1 MSNAF
6 LKELEKLKKKDQG
19 LLSGSTTRQTISTS
33 TSYNDYTNGFLNE
46 LNRLQME
53 EEERRKA
60 RTASQIKSS
69 GLSTLRSKKKEEEEE
84 DDGRLQFFKSAG
96 VFDDGYDFGDVTKTI
111 LGTAGDA
118 GLGVLKGVG
127 GLAEGVGDLLTYK
140 MARDSKNITDLF
152 GVENQFADR
161 LKEAAQRNTIE
172 ELAKPA
178 DDFLDE
184 YSVLGRTS
192 DAIAQG
198 LGQVATI
205 VATGGVAGAAGL
217 GGAGATALTTGL
229 TGFSGMGSGMSEAY
243 QGGATDEEA
252 ATYGLISGASDAL
265 TELLFG
271 GLGKSVKAVGLSTG
285 LSSADDMLAKA
296 VSSKIKNQIAKN
308 VVQFGIKAGAEGSEE
323 VLAGLMQAA
332 GKKLTYMSEEEIGK
346 IIQDENLLEQF
357 VVGAFTS
364 GIAQSGA
371 LPGTSE
377 GSLKESIKTGRDFIT
392 GFSQN
397 EQAVIKAETEKRIAQ
412 QETDGKKLTKNEKRA
427 IEAQVEKDMDKGF
440 ISTDTIEETLGGE
453 TYQNYKKAIDSEDA
467 LVKQEK
473 SLTEEYD
480 KLNKM
485 VNEKMTGEQQVRR
498 DELRNLLPELRSKIE
513 AQKKNSSRDQ
523 LKSQLG
529 KEVMSIVQGDRLVE
543 SYNELGRRREAFKA
557 DLTKYDAKQQAV
569 IKKAVDS
576 GILNNTNR
584 THEFVDLVAKISAD
598 KGVLFDFTNNAKLKE
613 SGFALNGK
621 SVNGFVNKDGV
632 TVNIQSS
639 KALNTVVGHEITHVL
654 EGTDLYAEL
663 QNAVVAYAK
672 TKGDYQSRYDTLS
685 ELYKGV
691 EGANVDA
698 ELTADLVGDYLF
710 TDSDFINNLSTQNR
724 NVFQKV
730 FDEVKYLL
738 KITTAG
744 SKEARELEKVKRAF
758 EKAYR
763 EGAQKNTADSGVM
776 YSLDIKH
783 TDGSVEKLADAR
795 SLTTEQAVE
804 YLYQAKSG
812 KLRRDTYVPVRK
824 DTPQVLIDTL
834 EQVNEHIENLSMVM
848 NVDKAQGAMKVEN
861 PGTKTKKYGD
871 NVRKHGLS
879 PEEVAEI
886 INNLD
891 NPSTVIYQTNRYDKN
906 GKRLPNSV
914 AVFVEYN
921 VNGNEGMAAVEFE
934 NPRNTDAIGTEF
946 GETNYHTVITV
957 FEPDIERNGLPFD
970 YVEEL
975 LSDPNNYEL
984 EIKRRQDVG
993 SATGEKHPNTSN
1005 ELPSSGVT
1013 IEEKTGKV
1021 KTQFSLSDTT
1031 GRQLST
1037 EQQEYFKDSKV
1048 RDENGRLK
1056 VMYHGTPNGDYT
1068 IFKDGT
1074 YFTDNKEYADRYQ
1087 NPGASSISTGKV
1099 ASNPKTFEVYLD
1111 IKKPFDIND
1120 PEARRVYIE
1129 DYIKGGNAMGINPY
1143 LSDAEYDKIKTI
1155 DWTEGED
1162 LREFLIDNGYDYDGL
1177 VLDEGAD
1184 GGYGDAVESR
1194 GTSYVI
1200 FRPEQAKNIDNAKPT
1215 PDPDTRFSLSEAV
1228 EETNDLMAIHNL
1240 TGEKL
1245 LKSMKLGGLPM
1256 PSVAIA
1262 KAKDGHGEFG
1272 EISLVLN
1279 KDTIDP
1285 QISSRNKLYSGDAW
1299 TPTYPS
1305 VDYKPSEK
1313 VLNKVKNK
1321 ISGLVPYEVREALG
1335 NLMFDTDNVSDYL
1348 ARYNGNMVEA
1358 YKRNDAM
1365 KYAYLR
1371 DTGSDISLPVKEA
1384 DLYQYGEVSNEAVR
1398 YFSGKLVGGLQA
1410 VEQYRNMSGRDL
1422 VQDKALTEAIADAQN
1437 FDVLR
1442 TLEPGSDEYLEY
1454 EKNPVFRAEEVSFR
1468 DIDSMLSAARK
1479 LMKNG
1484 VQQTVD
1490 RKAAKE
1496 LISGEVDQAAYENWL
1511 EELFAGVVEKEGI
1524 RNNKDYFTPSGNRRS
1539 FEALHYEHN
1548 LENVV
1553 KAMREQG
1560 EKGIGNGFGGASIFG
1575 ASTTEFSSIEE
1586 MKRSRD
1592 RLQTMSY
1599 DDYQELRKG
1608 FTDRFLEIATSL
1620 PNQKNSFSAT
1630 DSAAEVL
1637 TEAVA
1642 KYKTRS
1648 GIANYLRRELKGWAT
1663 YSDQAV
1669 DDLIELVGDIRKMPT
1684 GYFEA
1689 KPQRAVGFDE
1699 VAVFVIPYDADTK
1712 LKQELLNRGY
1722 PIAEYDPKVEGDR
1735 TRVLNQF
1742 EEYKFSLSNVGEEAP
1757 VHGSY
1762 NVRGGDI
1769 ALDTDQEDIAPVR
1782 EDVAAK
1788 APQVAA
1794 EELVPDDLAP
1804 IQGELS
1810 RLQEEK
1816 AALEERL
1823 YAMSEANEFGD
1834 SFMQVS
1840 EEWDAVNKRINELEA
1855 EVETDDSDRLNS
1867 IEDADAPPEA
1877 VNEQDNVV
1885 ADDVPLTKKL
1895 VDDLTK
1901 SVKSAL
1907 AVPSKRTAEVRK
1919 MIEEY
1924 SKKEFPSRDELY
1936 WDVADRFGT
1945 YTESQVN
1952 EELVDVKKRLRTSGI
1967 NVADSIKAEIADYGQ
1982 LMRSNFGKIRFS
1994 KDGLPVDVAYR
2005 EFQEVL
2011 PGYFPDGIINPTD
2024 QLMHIIE
2031 LANMK
2036 TTSEADY
2043 EIDSDTIWEVTD
2055 TIINGINEFK
2065 QNRREALANKHGKE
2079 SFQSLMQDADQYVPP
2094 VKLDDIAPV
2103 RADLKTQTDPDDIA
2117 PTFDTSGG
2125 QQAFMPEAE
2134 VPKKIT
2140 RKELHQ
2146 NIMDNIKVKFGEKGF
2161 DFDKVLKE
2169 AKNLSTFST
2178 VDNTPQRVMEKALGY
2193 KEGQV
2198 LSDLTVN
2205 QVAQNETEAI
2215 KWLNTFTNRKKG
2227 ILAQISK
2234 KYHIKP
2240 GSKASAAAQMYA
2252 EGFYVGENDAII
2264 EYGDRELAADFPDPN
2279 VRANIKGLAR
2289 DPVIRKIYDD
2299 TLEAINESR
2308 ARNAYPEIPRLDNY
2322 FLHFR
2327 AMEDTFS
2334 KLGLPFNPN
2343 DIRAKDLPTDL
2354 NGVTADL
2361 KPGQPYFASAKH
2373 RTGKRTSFDLLG
2385 GLEKY
2390 LSSAKNQIYHID
2402 DIQNL
2407 RALRNY
2413 IADTYGQANG
2423 LEGIDTLTEEEAQD
2437 RIEQVY
2443 GSHLSTFAKFLN
2455 EEANV
2460 LAGKTALIDR
2470 GLEGVIG
2477 RRGITFLDTVNKQVG
2492 ANMVGFNV
2500 SSSLTNF
2507 LSVAQA
2513 FAKTNKFDFVKAFA
2527 QTVANKVGSIAG
2539 KTDGFTENS
2548 PVIIRRKG
2556 EERFYRTP
2564 WQKAG
2569 DAGYVL
2575 MSVVDDIS
2583 TELIAR
2589 AKYNELTRKG
2599 MDSQQAHIETDKW
2612 VSRLMGDRS
2621 LGQQPQLYNSK
2632 MLGLVTKFQL
2642 EVRNQLDSQFYD
2654 TIQEAKVSTEQIE
2667 NGLLRNAKKA
2677 AKITSTFVQLAVGQH
2692 LFGKA
2697 FEAVAGYNPSFD
2709 IIEVLI
2715 KTFGWDDE
2723 EEDED
2728 TVLDNIEQ
2736 GFLELLGDMPYSSI
2750 FTGGRVPIESALPIE
2765 QLVTG
2770 KDQYGNEK
2778 NRWETLGEAAPYYIL
2793 PGGYGQIKKT
2803 TQGLGMFD
2811 DDLPIAGSYTDSGNL
2826 RFPVEDTPLN
2836 RLQAGIF
2843 GQYASENARDYFD
2856 NERQS
2861 LKKKQIEEFV
2871 DLDIPI
2877 RDYWDYRD
2885 GLKDLDTISEKADYI
2900 NGLDLPID
2908 KKNLL
2913 INNIADRKESI
2924 DMTDYDDFA
2933 NFEEFDYASKN
2944 PEKYEFLQENGISYS
2959 QYKSFDEDT
2968 KEEYDG
2974 IWNWVKNYPDKVT
2987 VSRAVTDNVVE
2998 YKQYTK
3004 ALDAIRA
3011 DKDENGKTI
3020 SGTAKAKKVDYINSL
3035 DLDYGAKI
3043 ILFKSEYGSDDTY
3056 NNDIVEYLNGR
3067 NDISYEETVTIL
3079 RELGFEVLSDGTVR
3093 W

>member
-118 GLGVLKGVG
+118 GLGVLKGIG
-127 GLAEGVGDLLTYK
+127 GVAEGVGDLLTYK
-140 MARDSKNITDLF
+140 MAADAKTTAELF
-152 GVENQFADR
+152 GLENTFGER
-161 LKEAAQRNTIE
+161 VKEFAQRNLVE
-172 ELAKPA
+172 EAAKPA

-453 TYQNYKKAIDSEDA
+453 TYQNYKKTIDSEDA

-473 SLTEEYD
+473 ALSDESK
-480 KLNKM
+480 KLEGM
-485 VNEKMTGEQQVRR
+485 VWEKMTGEQQVRR

-529 KEVMSIVQGDRLVE
+529 KGVMSIVQGDRLVE

-613 SGFALNGK
+613 SGFALDGK

-654 EGTDLYAEL
+654 EGTDLYTEL

-710 TDSDFINNLSTQNR
+710 TDSDFINRLSTENR

-738 KITTAG
+738 KIATAG

-758 EKAYR
+758 EKAYQ
-763 EGAQKNTADSGVM
+763 ESATKNTADSGVK
-776 YSLDIKH
+776 YSIRKDIVDVNGKEYDSVVELDKTVSQRTLSEPKRLLNYI
-783 TDGSVEKLADAR
+783 EKNLVGLKIPVADA
-795 SLTTEQAVE
+795 SGNTEVIEFAG
-804 YLYQAKSG
+804 A
-812 KLRRDTYVPVRK
+812 
-824 DTPQVLIDTL
+824 
-834 EQVNEHIENLSMVM
+834 NE
-848 NVDKAQGAMKVEN
+848 
-861 PGTKTKKYGD
+861 
-871 NVRKHGLS
+871 
-879 PEEVAEI
+879 
-886 INNLD
+886 
-891 NPSTVIYQTNRYDKN
+891 TVTKN
-906 GKRLPNSV
+906 GKRHPALGELAYTKGDTRKRVIVNAQEVIEESV
-914 AVFVEYN
+914 Y
-921 VNGNEGMAAVEFE
+921 
-934 NPRNTDAIGTEF
+934 
-946 GETNYHTVITV
+946 
-957 FEPDIERNGLPFD
+957 
-970 YVEEL
+970 
-975 LSDPNNYEL
+975 DPN
-984 EIKRRQDVG
+984 I
-993 SATGEKHPNTSN
+993 
-1005 ELPSSGVT
+1005 PSSGNNHGWLDKNGWETRKTYVLT
-1013 IEEKTGKV
+1013 QDGMLYEAYLKIAKAQDGRNILYAVNLDINKGIAVDKGATSKKAAVLAAMPGDMVAQKEETVNRKFAST
-1021 KTQFSLSDTT
+1021 DTT
-1031 GRQLST
+1031 GRQLSK

-1048 RDENGRLK
+1048 VDESGNLK

-1155 DWTEGED
+1155 DWTEGDD

-1285 QISSRNKLYSGDAW
+1285 QVSSRNKLYSGDAW

-1371 DTGSDISLPVKEA
+1371 DTASDISLPVKEA

-1454 EKNPVFRAEEVSFR
+1454 EKNPVFRAEDVSFR
-1468 DIDSMLSAARK
+1468 DIDRMLSASRK

-1548 LENVV
+1548 LENVI

-1642 KYKTRS
+1642 KHKTRS

-1794 EELVPDDLAP
+1794 EELFPDDLAP

-2178 VDNTPQRVMEKALGY
+2178 VDNAPQRVMEKALGY